1 MKSYNYKYYTSTFEK
16 IKKLNKNDKCI
27 HFKTK
32 HLNENK
38 KNKAKNK

>member
-1 MKSYNYKYYTSTFEK
+1 MTNAYNK
-16 IKKLNKNDKCI
+16 

-38 KNKAKNK
+38 KNKAKNISNVFDILCQYLL